1 MTRALVVD
9 DSHFMRTVISDI
21 LEEGGIDVVDTA
33 DNGKQA
39 VRKVEAVEPDVV
51 TMDVEM
57 PEMNGIEATEEIMAR
72 HPTPIMMLS
81 ALTTEDADATLEAME
96 KGAVDTFAK
105 PGGTISTELSGHSEE
120 LVAAVEDVAAA
131 DPKAGHDVEQTAAAT
146 PQSTSSSEFVDH
158 PTLLIGASTGGP
170 NVVESILQSLPRAAD
185 FRVLVVQHMPD
196 QFTSRFAKRLDKNS
210 EYDISEAE
218 DGSRISGGE
227 GLVARGDYHM
237 RVSGYSNG
245 RLRVR
250 LDKGE
255 RKHSVRPAIDV
266 TMESAAA
273 KVTDPLVAVVLTGM
287 GTDGAA
293 GIEAVKEAGGRT
305 FAQDEATSAVFGIPE
320 RAIETGCVDDVLA
333 ADRLTEAITDSIRR
347 SS

>member
-21 LEEGGIDVVDTA
+21 LEDGGIDVVDTA
-33 DNGKQA
+33 ANGKQA
-39 VRKVEAVEPDVV
+39 VSKTAEVEPDVV

-57 PEMNGIEATEEIMAR
+57 PEMNGIEAVEAIMSR
-72 HPTPIMMLS
+72 TPTPVLMLS
-81 ALTTEDADATLEAME
+81 ALTTEGADATLDAMDY
-96 KGAVDTFAK
+96 GAVDAFAK

-120 LVAAVEDVAAA
+120 LVAAVERAAAA
-131 DPKAGHDVEQTAAAT
+131 DPTASRDVEQTT
-146 PQSTSSSEFVDH
+146 PAVETGDEYADN
-158 PTLLIGASTGGP
+158 PTLLVGASTGGP
-170 NVVESILQSLPRAAD
+170 NVVESILGALPREAG

-196 QFTSRFAKRLDKNS
+196 QFTSRFAKRLDQAS
-210 EYDISEAE
+210 EYAIREAE
-218 DGSRISGGE
+218 DGARISAGE

-250 LDKGE
+250 LDQTE

-266 TMESAAA
+266 TLESAADR
-273 KVTDPLVAVVLTGM
+273 VTDPLVGVALTGM
-287 GTDGAA
+287 GTDGAD
-293 GIEAVKEAGGRT
+293 GIRAVKEAGGQT
-305 FAQDEATSAVFGIPE
+305 FAQDEETSAVFGIPQ
-320 RAIETGCVDDVLA
+320 RAIETGCVDEVLP
-333 ADRLTEAITDSIRR
+333 ADGLTEAITESVRR

>member
-1 MTRALVVD
+1 MTKALVVD

-21 LEEGGIDVVDTA
+21 LEEGGVEVIDTA
-33 DNGKQA
+33 ANGKQA
-39 VRKVEAVEPDVV
+39 VKKVEELDPDVV

-57 PEMNGIEATEEIMAR
+57 PEMNGIEAVEAVMDR
-72 HPTPIMMLS
+72 HPTPILMLS

-131 DPKAGHDVEQTAAAT
+131 DPTAGHDVQQSA
-146 PQSTSSSEFVDH
+146 PSTSTPATDAAYVDN
-158 PTLLIGASTGGP
+158 PTLLVGASTGGP
-170 NVVESILQSLPRAAD
+170 NVVESILGALPREAD

-196 QFTSRFAKRLDKNS
+196 QFTSRFAKRLDQSS
-210 EYDISEAE
+210 EYDIKEAE
-218 DGSRISGGE
+218 DGDRISGGE

-237 RVSGYSNG
+237 QVSGYSNG

-250 LDKGE
+250 LDQSE
-255 RKHSVRPAIDV
+255 RRHSVRPAIDV
-266 TMESAAA
+266 TMESAAEHI
-273 KVTDPLVAVVLTGM
+273 TDPLVAVVLTGM
-287 GTDGAA
+287 GTDGAD
-293 GIEAVKEAGGRT
+293 GVRAVKEAGGAT

-320 RAIETGCVDDVLA
+320 RAIETGCVDEVLP
-333 ADRLTEAITDSIRR
+333 ADRLTEAITDAIRR
-347 SS
+347 ST

>member
-1 MTRALVVD
+1 MTKALVVD

-21 LEEGGIDVVDTA
+21 LENGGVEVIDTA
-33 DNGKQA
+33 ANGKQA
-39 VRKVEAVEPDVV
+39 VKKVEELDPDVV

-57 PEMNGIEATEEIMAR
+57 PEMNGIEAVEAITER
-72 HPTPIMMLS
+72 HPTPILMLS

-131 DPKAGHDVEQTAAAT
+131 DPTAGHDVQQSAPTTSTPAADADYV
-146 PQSTSSSEFVDH
+146 EN

-170 NVVESILQSLPRAAD
+170 NVVESILSALPGEAK
-185 FRVLVVQHMPD
+185 FRVLIVQHMPD
-196 QFTSRFAKRLDKNS
+196 QFTSRFANRLDQTS
-210 EYDISEAE
+210 EYDIKEAA
-218 DGSRISGGE
+218 DGDRISGGE

-237 RVSGYSNG
+237 QVSGYSNG

-250 LDKGE
+250 LDQSE
-255 RKHSVRPAIDV
+255 RRHSVRPAIDV
-266 TMESAAA
+266 TMESAAEHIM
-273 KVTDPLVAVVLTGM
+273 DPLVAVVLTGM
-287 GTDGAA
+287 GTDGAD
-293 GIEAVKEAGGRT
+293 GIRAVKDAGGST

-320 RAIETGCVDDVLA
+320 RAIETGCVDEVLP

-347 SS
+347 ST

>member
-21 LEEGGIDVVDTA
+21 LEDGGIDVVDTA
-33 DNGKQA
+33 ANGRQA
-39 VRKVEAVEPDVV
+39 VRKVEDADPDVV

-57 PEMNGIEATEEIMAR
+57 PEMNGIEATEEIRAR
-72 HPTPIMMLS
+72 HPTPILMLS
-81 ALTTEDADATLEAME
+81 ALTTEDADASLEAME

-131 DPKAGHDVEQTAAAT
+131 DPTAGHEVEQSTAISSD
-146 PQSTSSSEFVDH
+146 PDGSTDFRDY

-170 NVVESILQSLPRAAD
+170 NVVESILGALPLAAD
-185 FRVLVVQHMPD
+185 FRVLIVQHMPD
-196 QFTSRFAKRLDKNS
+196 QFTSRFAKRLDQTS
-210 EYDISEAE
+210 EYDIAEAE
-218 DGSRISGGE
+218 DGTRISGGE

-250 LDKGE
+250 LDKEE

-266 TMESAAA
+266 TMESAAD
-273 KVTDPLVAVVLTGM
+273 KISDPLVAVVLTGM
-287 GTDGAA
+287 GTDGAS
-293 GIEAVKEAGGRT
+293 GVEAVKGAGGT
-305 FAQDEATSAVFGIPE
+305 TLAQDEATSAVFGIPQ
-320 RAIETGCVDDVLA
+320 RAIETGCVDEVLA

>member
-1 MTRALVVD
+1 MTTALVVD

-21 LEEGGIDVVDTA
+21 LENGGVEVADTA
-33 DNGKQA
+33 ANGKQA
-39 VRKVEAVEPDVV
+39 VKKVEEVDPDVV

-57 PEMNGIEATEEIMAR
+57 PEMNGIEAVEAITDR
-72 HPTPIMMLS
+72 HPTPILMLS

-120 LVAAVEDVAAA
+120 LVAAVERVAAA
-131 DPKAGHDVEQTAAAT
+131 DPTAGNDVEQSAPTTSTPAT
-146 PQSTSSSEFVDH
+146 DADYVDH
-158 PTLLIGASTGGP
+158 PTLLVGASTGGP
-170 NVVESILQSLPRAAD
+170 NVVESILGALPREAD

-196 QFTSRFAKRLDKNS
+196 QFTSRFAKRLDQTS

-218 DGSRISGGE
+218 DGDRISGGE

-237 RVSGYSNG
+237 QVSGYSNG

-250 LDKGE
+250 LDQGE
-255 RKHSVRPAIDV
+255 RRHSVRPAIDV
-266 TMESAAA
+266 TMESAAER
-273 KVTDPLVAVVLTGM
+273 VTDPLVAVVLTGM
-287 GTDGAA
+287 GTDGAD
-293 GIEAVKEAGGRT
+293 GVRAVKEAGGAT

-320 RAIETGCVDDVLA
+320 RAIETGCVDEVLP